1 MNETKRERLFEGI
14 TGIRDG
20 LIEEAAATP
29 AKRHPWRRWAAA
41 AACVCLVLTGA
52 VTVLRSSTQ
61 NEIAHDVQDENQMS
75 PAAQVSPAPQV
86 VTGYGGAGSTASSYK
101 APEPGEFYCEMDLA
115 AALEAY
121 AGQDVRFFVGVDVF
135 SAEEYLRAGN
145 AGVDTELER
154 LRALG
159 LDVGYA
165 QAWEYQG
172 AEGKHVTYTYAAGCL
187 TAETLQ
193 NFPVNP
199 EYGYSFR
206 FVHNGD
212 GSAPAPEQQNIVT
225 EYFTNSVA

>member
-1 MNETKRERLFEGI
+1 MNETKRERLFDGI
-14 TGIRDG
+14 TGIRDD

-41 AACVCLVLTGA
+41 AACVCLVLAGA
-52 VTVLRSSTQ
+52 VTVLRSGTQ
-61 NEIAHDVQDENQMS
+61 NEIAHDVQDENQ
-75 PAAQVSPAPQV
+75 VSPASQASPAQQV
-86 VTGYGGAGSTASSYK
+86 VTGYGGAGGTASSYK

-121 AGQDVRFFVGVDVF
+121 AGQNVRFFVGVDVF
-135 SAEEYLRAGN
+135 SADEYLRAGN
-145 AGVDTELER
+145 AELETELER
-154 LRALG
+154 LRGLG

-172 AEGKHVTYTYAAGCL
+172 TEAEHVTYAYVAGCL
-187 TAETLQ
+187 TVETLQ

-206 FVHNGD
+206 FVRNGD
-212 GSAPAPEQQNIVT
+212 GSAPTAEQQNIVT
-225 EYFTNSVA
+225 AYPYNVIA

>member
-14 TGIRDG
+14 TGIRDD
-20 LIEEAAATP
+20 LIEEAAAIP

-41 AACVCLVLTGA
+41 AACVCLVLAGA
-52 VTVLRSSTQ
+52 LAVRWSQIGHDDPAIQVDEVTPDTDALIISTY
-61 NEIAHDVQDENQMS
+61 I
-75 PAAQVSPAPQV
+75 
-86 VTGYGGAGSTASSYK
+86 GAGSTASSYK
-101 APEPGEFYCEMDLA
+101 APEPGEFYCELDLA

-145 AGVDTELER
+145 AELETELER
-154 LRALG
+154 LRGLG

-172 AEGKHVTYTYAAGCL
+172 TEAEHVTYIYAAGCL

-199 EYGYSFR
+199 EYGYAFR
-206 FVHNGD
+206 FIHNGD
-212 GSAPAPEQQNIVT
+212 GSAPTAEQQNIVT
-225 EYFTNSVA
+225 DYPCNVIA

>member
-14 TGIRDG
+14 TGIRDN

-29 AKRHPWRRWAAA
+29 AKRRPWRRWTAA
-41 AACVCLVLTGA
+41 AACVCLVLAGA

-61 NEIAHDVQDENQMS
+61 NELVHDAQDGNRTL
-75 PAAQVSPAPQV
+75 PAPQV
-86 VTGYGGAGSTASSYK
+86 VAGAGAGSTESDYK
-101 APEPGEFYCEMDLA
+101 APEPGEFYCHLDLA

-145 AGVDTELER
+145 TELEAELER
-154 LRALG
+154 LRGLG

-165 QAWEYQG
+165 QAWTYQG
-172 AEGKHVTYTYAAGCL
+172 TEAEHVTYIYAAGCL

-212 GSAPAPEQQNIVT
+212 GSAPTAEQQNIVT
-225 EYFTNSVA
+225 DYPCNVIE

>member
-1 MNETKRERLFEGI
+1 MNETKRERLFDGI
-14 TGIRDG
+14 TGIRDE
-20 LIEEAAATP
+20 LVEEAATP
-29 AKRHPWRRWAAA
+29 VKRHTWRRWAVA
-41 AACVCLVLTGA
+41 AACVCLVLAGA

-61 NEIAHDVQDENQMS
+61 NDIAHDTQDENQTS
-75 PAAQVSPAPQV
+75 PAAQV
-86 VTGYGGAGSTASSYK
+86 VTGYNGAGSTACYK
-101 APEPGEFYCEMDLA
+101 EPDPGEFYCELDLA

-135 SAEEYLRAGN
+135 AADKYLRAGN
-145 AGVDTELER
+145 AELETELER

-172 AEGKHVTYTYAAGCL
+172 AEGEHVTYTYVAGSL

-193 NFPVNP
+193 NFPANP

-212 GSAPAPEQQNIVT
+212 GSAPTPEQQNIVT
-225 EYFTNSVA
+225 AYPTNYIA